1 MCVALR
7 SPVASRSDCGR
18 TLPCC
23 GCSWGAD
30 DERQMKPAPFSYL
43 RPTSTE
49 EACHSLARYGE
60 EARILAGGQSLGA
73 MLNMRLVTP
82 RVLIDV
88 NRVDGLAEIEVS
100 GDTVVTGAV
109 VRQADALADPR
120 IRARIPLLA
129 MALPH
134 VGHYQTRNRGTLGGS
149 VAHADPSA
157 EVPLVLATLGGKVEL
172 RSAHRSRCINASDFF
187 RSALVTTRAPDDLI
201 VALHWPAAN
210 SRTRHGFT
218 EFSVRRGDYAL
229 VAAACLVEDDANGR
243 LVRVRLG
250 YGGCGEMPQ
259 VIETSEAV
267 GRPPG
272 DARSHH
278 LPRHAA
284 RPNAGRPHP

>member
-1 MCVALR
+1 
-7 SPVASRSDCGR
+7 
-18 TLPCC
+18 
-23 GCSWGAD
+23 
-30 DERQMKPAPFSYL
+30 MKPAPFRYL

-187 RSALVTTRAPDDLI
+187 RSALVTTRAPDELI

-218 EFSVRRGDYAL
+218 EFSVRGGDYAI

-259 VIETSEAV
+259 VLETSEAV
-267 GRPPG
+267 GRLLD
-272 DARSHH
+272 DALADHLARDAAERIACRSDLQASAEYRRH
-278 LPRHAA
+278 LAVVLGQEVLNAA
-284 RPNAGRPHP
+284 KRTEARA